1 MPRPYHLEVA
11 RRHLQLRQPDAPV
24 RQPLFQFCFAFVS
37 ADGWN
42 IVRARLIVG
51 HRTHAAPCRLPEVF
65 GSANVAAVFRS
76 CWVSF
81 CHRHFIRPLPWALTP
96 RSRRTLRMPAAPSRS
111 RPSPRRSASCQSAM
125 GRLLCQSGNA
135 LHNHHAYT
143 MRNLRLVLATAY
155 PCRLRFFCLLA
166 PGTMHP

>member
-96 RSRRTLRMPAAPSRS
+96 RSRRTLRMRLRRHARAPHLAVRTHDFRAFASRS
-111 RPSPRRSASCQSAM
+111 YNTTFTHAARFMQPVVGTKILSRHLSVIALPSVPS
-125 GRLLCQSGNA
+125 SGPN
-135 LHNHHAYT
+135 
-143 MRNLRLVLATAY
+143 M
-155 PCRLRFFCLLA
+155 
-166 PGTMHP
+166 